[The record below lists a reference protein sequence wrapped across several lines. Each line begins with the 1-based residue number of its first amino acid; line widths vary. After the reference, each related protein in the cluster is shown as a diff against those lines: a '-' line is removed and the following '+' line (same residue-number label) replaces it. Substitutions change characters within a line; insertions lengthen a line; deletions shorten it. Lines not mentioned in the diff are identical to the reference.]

1 MKKIILFLIVTLI
14 IGITFGASSAQAQSK
29 VVKKTIK
36 KVITPEITP
45 ATPPETE
52 TDTGDDDDMPPPP
65 PPPPTVTTR
74 EVVPLTSSTGL
85 FGWGLS
91 TDLSGLV
98 LSGDKSLW
106 GIRGNLI
113 FFDPL
118 ALGGKIGLSED
129 AIEYKLGLGYVSS
142 NDFYSIPLF
151 ADVVVYLKEGSLF
164 GLDPYVGAGMINNLS
179 GTGGASGGLG
189 GHIYVGVLTNWAN
202 DAGRT
207 SISLGHGT
215 YKVGST
221 HSASGIFL
229 AITQPFI
236 L

>member
-1 MKKIILFLIVTLI
+1 R
-14 IGITFGASSAQAQSK
+14 
-29 VVKKTIK
+29 
-36 KVITPEITP
+36 KVITPEIAP
-45 ATPPETE
+45 VAPP
-52 TDTGDDDDMPPPP
+52 DTGEATDESDDDMPPPP

-74 EVVPLTSSTGL
+74 EVVPLKSSTGL

-91 TDLSGLV
+91 TDLSALV

-106 GIRGNLI
+106 GIRGNLV

-118 ALGGKIGLSED
+118 ALGGKIGLAED
-129 AIEYKLGLGYVSS
+129 AIEYKLGLGYVSAS
-142 NDFYSIPLF
+142 DFYSIPLY
-151 ADVVVYLKEGSLF
+151 ADVVVYLREGSLF
-164 GLDPYVGAGMINNLS
+164 GLDPYVGAGLINNIS
-179 GTGGASGGLG
+179 GTGSASGGLG

-215 YKVGST
+215 YKVADAY
-221 HSASGIFL
+221 SASGIFL